1 MKAGGAVVVG
11 EGVQRLPNTLCVAAP
26 EWDSARQVMW
36 LDLSS
41 VCVSSGSA
49 CSSGKV
55 APSHV
60 LTAMGLGS
68 LAPYSIRASGGYASL
83 EGDWSTLAEIWLDG
97 YARVMSRRRAEVA

>member
-1 MKAGGAVVVG
+1 
-11 EGVQRLPNTLCVAAP
+11 
-26 EWDSARQVMW
+26 MW

-60 LTAMGLGS
+60 LTAMGLEH
-68 LAPYSIRASGGYASL
+68 LAPFSIRASGGYASQ
-83 EGDWSTLAEIWLDG
+83 ESDWSTLAEIWLDG

>member
-1 MKAGGAVVVG
+1 MKAVGAVIVG
-11 EGVQRLPNTLCVAAP
+11 EGAERLPNTLCVAAP

-68 LAPYSIRASGGYASL
+68 LAPYSIRASGGYASS
-83 EGDWSTLAEIWLDG
+83 ESDWSTLAEIWLDG